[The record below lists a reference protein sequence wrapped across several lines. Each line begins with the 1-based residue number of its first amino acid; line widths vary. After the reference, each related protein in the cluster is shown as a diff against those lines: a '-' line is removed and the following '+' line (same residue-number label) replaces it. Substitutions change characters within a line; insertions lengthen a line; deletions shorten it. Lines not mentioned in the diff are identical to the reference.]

1 MLLRRPS
8 LADPRRRIAAAAWCA
23 AASLA
28 GAACV
33 TGERIDLGRNL
44 EGGAG
49 AGDDAAATDDGT
61 ASGQPVPTPL
71 ISAGISAATG
81 TICEGDCVDL
91 LATATGSTGPY
102 TYSWGQ
108 GLGEGRGPKP
118 VCPVATTTY
127 SVVVSSLSSEQQS
140 TASAMVTVV
149 ACDGGTRPSSPDS
162 GSTPPPGDAGSST
175 TTAALCVPN
184 PSLEGSAVIGTMGT
198 PPTGA
203 PPQWQVCQ
211 GAPEVGPSLS
221 LLPASDGNTY
231 EGLPVGTGSF
241 AYMTASI
248 GTPLCAALAPGTQ
261 YSFCMDVGIGVRGV
275 MAPPLPTGTTAPAP
289 ELQLWGGAVACAEG
303 SLLWTSPPITN
314 TDSWTTVC
322 GSFIATQTL
331 AGIML
336 VPAEGSAS
344 VGPGTWSYVIVDHIV
359 AGP

>member
-1 MLLRRPS
+1 VALRPPS
-8 LADPRRRIAAAAWCA
+8 LADPRGWIASAAWS

-28 GAACV
+28 GVACV

-49 AGDDAAATDDGT
+49 DDAGAIDGP

-71 ISAGISAATG
+71 ISAGISATMG
-81 TICEGDCVDL
+81 TVCEGDCVDL
-91 LATATGSTGPY
+91 LATATGGTGPY

-108 GLGEGRGPKP
+108 GLGEGRGPKS

-149 ACDGGTRPSSPDS
+149 ACDGGTGPSSPDS

-184 PSLEGSAVIGTMGT
+184 PSLEGSAVIGTMGA

-211 GAPEVGPSLS
+211 GAPEIGPSLS

-248 GTPLCAALAPGTQ
+248 GTTLCASLVPGTQ
-261 YSFCMDVGIGVRGV
+261 YSFCMDLGIGVRGV
-275 MAPPLPTGTTAPAP
+275 MAPTLPTGTTAPAP
-289 ELQLWGGAVACAEG
+289 ELQLWGGGAAPCAEG

-322 GSFIATQTL
+322 GSFTATQAL
-331 AGIML
+331 ATIML
-336 VPAEGSAS
+336 VPAEGGGS